1 MERGST
7 EVVMTK
13 NEIVLALASRKEE
26 ALRDS
31 KEMDLYISCTQFR
44 LMVTLN
50 FLLDVE
56 HELSL
61 VSLAFQKHSL
71 APSDVISTI
80 EKLYL
85 VVETLYTSN
94 GAALQH
100 FLDEFDPVTS
110 AYRGINLE
118 DADGGMVLFQ
128 KDRKE
133 ILDSLLA

>member
-1 MERGST
+1 LFIHQNCQGF
-7 EVVMTK
+7 
-13 NEIVLALASRKEE
+13 LASERVFLAQKKISNELDPLPGTSRVF
-26 ALRDS
+26 ASLTLPHSPTSIS
-31 KEMDLYISCTQFR
+31 K
-44 LMVTLN
+44 
-50 FLLDVE
+50 

-61 VSLAFQKHSL
+61 VSLTFQKHSL

-80 EKLYL
+80 GKLYL
-85 VVETLYTSN
+85 VVGTLYTSN